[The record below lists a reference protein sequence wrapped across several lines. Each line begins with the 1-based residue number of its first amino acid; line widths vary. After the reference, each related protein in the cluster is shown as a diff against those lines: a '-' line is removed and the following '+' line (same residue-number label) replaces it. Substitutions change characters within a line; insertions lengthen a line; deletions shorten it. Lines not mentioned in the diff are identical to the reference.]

1 MSDNKRNLVGISLGT
16 LAALAL
22 IGAMKFAGPV
32 LLPVLT
38 AGLIA
43 VIVQPVVGVLIQKL
57 RVPRVVAIVLTM
69 LLLTGVMVGFGA
81 FLADSVARFADKLPE
96 YQAPLEAQYQAGMAW
111 LLTQGVPQEALGLS
125 EVADPSAI
133 LESVRGVL
141 GAVVGVVKNLVVV
154 LLILAFAL
162 VESTALAKK
171 AKVAF
176 GDSTATSMGEAALKV
191 QRYIGLK
198 TLMSMG
204 TGVLAGLLCWACG
217 VDFPVVWGFLA
228 FILNFIPNLGSF
240 IAAIPPALLALVA
253 GNWGALGV
261 LVGGYV
267 AINVVVGSVIEPRIM
282 GRRLGLSPLVV
293 FLSLI
298 FWGWMWGPLGM
309 LISVPLT
316 VVVKLILEQNPQTR
330 WVGILLGPV
339 SEAERIEAKEH
350 AAAAETELVQKP
362 ASQTG

>member
-1 MSDNKRNLVGISLGT
+1 MSGGKQRNLVGLSLGT

-22 IGAMKFAGPV
+22 IAAMKFAGDV

-43 VIVQPVVGVLIQKL
+43 VIVQPIVAVLIKKL
-57 RVPRVVAIVLTM
+57 RVPRAVAIVLTM

-96 YQAPLEAQYQAGMAW
+96 YQAPLEAQYQAAMAW
-111 LLTQGVPQEALGLS
+111 LLTQGVPEEALGLS
-125 EVADPSAI
+125 EMAQPGEI

-162 VESTALAKK
+162 LESTALAKK
-171 AKVAF
+171 AHIAF
-176 GDSTATSMGEAALKV
+176 GGSTAASMGEAALKV

-198 TLMSMG
+198 TLMSMA
-204 TGVLAGLLCWACG
+204 TGLLAGLLCWACG

-240 IAAIPPALLALVA
+240 IAAIPPVLLAIVS
-253 GNWGALGV
+253 GNWGALAV
-261 LVGGYV
+261 LVAGYV
-267 AINVVVGSVIEPRIM
+267 AINVGVGSVIEPRIM

-330 WVGILLGPV
+330 WVAILLGPV
-339 SEAERIEAKEH
+339 SYAERVEREQRE
-350 AAAAETELVQKP
+350 AAAATELVQKP
-362 ASQTG
+362 S